1 MKMNPTTFTGND
13 RRARDRL
20 RGIQLRRRQE
30 AQVEEERRQRERNGF
45 DIAAALEL
53 HLDEHKTRR
62 AMLQLLEQWLA
73 EARNEQGATDTGY
86 VSAVERAIEAMKSS
100 PDVETAIAVLQRQ

>member
-1 MKMNPTTFTGND
+1 MTQTQEFTGTE

-30 AQVEEERRQRERNGF
+30 AEVEEERRQRNPNGF

-62 AMLQLLEQWLA
+62 AMMRLLEQWLA
-73 EARNEQGATDTGY
+73 DARSEPGATDVAY
-86 VSAVERAIEAMKSS
+86 VSAVERAIDAMKNS
-100 PDVETAIAVLQRQ
+100 PDVETAIAVLQRR